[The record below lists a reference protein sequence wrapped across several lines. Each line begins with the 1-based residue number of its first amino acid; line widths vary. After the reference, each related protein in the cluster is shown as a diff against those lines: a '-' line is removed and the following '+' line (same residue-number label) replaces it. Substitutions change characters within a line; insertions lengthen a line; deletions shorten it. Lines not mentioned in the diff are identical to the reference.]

1 MAETHVTKEEFKKS
15 ECDEDC
21 IKEETKIRMEIGA
34 ISAEYSSQGETWLLV
49 STWKVNR

>member
-1 MAETHVTKEEFKKS
+1 MPETQVMNEIFKKS

-21 IKEETKIRMEIGA
+21 IKDETKIRLEIGA